1 MQVAE
6 TSNSPG
12 TKPGIQQP
20 KLLDR
25 MRDALRVRHYALAT
39 ERTYIQWARRYI
51 LFHGKKHPAD
61 MGAEEVEAYI
71 THLAV
76 VGRVSATTQNQAL
89 AALLFLYRIVLGQ
102 DLPWLA
108 NLTRAR
114 QTVRLPVVLS
124 QAETARLL
132 RNVQGVEGLVIRLLY
147 GAGLRL
153 MECLRLRVL
162 DVDLDRLE
170 IIVRH
175 GKGDKDRRTMLP
187 AMLIEDVR
195 ALQAERQRWHDH
207 DLGCGLADVDLP
219 TAIGRKYP
227 RARTEFKW
235 QYLFAS
241 PSHSADPRTGVIRR
255 HHLHEDRIGR
265 AIKRAARAARIHKR
279 VSAHTLRHSFAT
291 HLLEGGQDIRTVQE
305 LLGHRS
311 VETTMVYTHVLN
323 RGGRGVASPLDRI
336 AS

>member
-162 DVDLDRLE
+162 DVDLDLS
-170 IIVRH
+170 
-175 GKGDKDRRTMLP
+175 
-187 AMLIEDVR
+187 LI
-195 ALQAERQRWHDH
+195 H
-207 DLGCGLADVDLP
+207 
-219 TAIGRKYP
+219 I
-227 RARTEFKW
+227 
-235 QYLFAS
+235 
-241 PSHSADPRTGVIRR
+241 
-255 HHLHEDRIGR
+255 
-265 AIKRAARAARIHKR
+265 
-279 VSAHTLRHSFAT
+279 
-291 HLLEGGQDIRTVQE
+291 
-305 LLGHRS
+305 
-311 VETTMVYTHVLN
+311 
-323 RGGRGVASPLDRI
+323 
-336 AS
+336 